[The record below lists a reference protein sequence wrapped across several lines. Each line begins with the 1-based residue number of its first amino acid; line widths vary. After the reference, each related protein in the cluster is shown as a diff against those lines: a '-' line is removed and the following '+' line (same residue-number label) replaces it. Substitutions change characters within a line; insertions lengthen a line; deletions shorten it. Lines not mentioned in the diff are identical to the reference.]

1 MPPDPAHGQEG
12 RHESPNQGAVQAGPI
27 TPRPDPRPQQVPIIV
42 NGRQFTVPDDDV
54 SFEEVVR
61 LAFPSPDPCA
71 LFRVSYEKAAGPNTE
86 GNLVAGQSVKVRKGT
101 IFHVTPT
108 DKS

>member
-1 MPPDPAHGQEG
+1 
-12 RHESPNQGAVQAGPI
+12 VQ
-27 TPRPDPRPQQVPIIV
+27 IIV
-42 NGRQFTVPDDDV
+42 NGRPFTVLDNEV
-54 SFEEVVR
+54 SFEEVVG
-61 LAFPSPDPCA
+61 LAFPRPDPSA